1 MKKPPNVNFVRAVRT
16 GSSERFLIQEEN
28 NTDQDLAVIDMHF
41 LENQIVSATLIILDE
56 KYYGGEFANWLVEAF
71 DSRLLP
77 MACINEGDLNFT
89 VVEGRIAGQ
98 FTNEKFDD

>member
-1 MKKPPNVNFVRAVRT
+1 MNKPPQVSFIRAIRT
-16 GSSERFLIQEEN
+16 PNSERFLIQQKSNE
-28 NTDQDLAVIDMHF
+28 DQDVAVIDMHF

-56 KYYGGEFANWLVEAF
+56 EYHGGDFANWLVEVF

-89 VVEGRIAGQ
+89 VVEGKIAGQ
-98 FTNEKFDD
+98 FTNNKTDG